1 MAPICSRAGQ
11 TGPAEAPV
19 TAVVNASDCHGYL
32 EAGSSDSWR
41 TSWRRWPENLPGLG
55 DPGLEKMFCKG
66 LDDPQVRGPFFI
78 LLGPRRTEKREG
90 LRLGLVL
97 REWVVR

>member
-1 MAPICSRAGQ
+1 MN
-11 TGPAEAPV
+11 TG
-19 TAVVNASDCHGYL
+19 DCHGYP
-32 EAGSSDSWR
+32 EPGSSDSWR
-41 TSWRRWPENLPGLG
+41 TSRRRWPENLPGLG

-66 LDDPQVRGPFFI
+66 LDDPQVRGPFLV

-97 REWVVR
+97 GELVVR